1 MYMLAKRTNILFD
14 EELWFKLL
22 TLSEIRKS
30 SVGKLV
36 RAAVKESYFSG
47 SDRSLLAK
55 TIEET
60 RRVRKTVKGINY
72 KELINEGRKY

>member
-1 MYMLAKRTNILFD
+1 MLAKRTNILFD

-22 TLSEIRKS
+22 TLAEIQKS

-36 RAAVKESYFSG
+36 RTAVKDSYFSG

-55 TIEET
+55 TVNEI
-60 RRVRKTVKGINY
+60 RRVRKTMKGINY